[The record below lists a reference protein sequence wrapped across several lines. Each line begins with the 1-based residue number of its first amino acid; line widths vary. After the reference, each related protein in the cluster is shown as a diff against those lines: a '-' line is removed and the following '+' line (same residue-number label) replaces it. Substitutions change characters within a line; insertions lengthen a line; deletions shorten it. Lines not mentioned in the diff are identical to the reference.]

1 MNKINNHSWLHKT
14 TNIVCWVVCILI
26 MAGCNVD
33 EEDSIKEDPYAG
45 GREPLAVKL
54 LSEAPSPES
63 AGPKEKVT
71 FRVSGLAK
79 YTHEEDGTFDFD
91 FYISDE
97 ICQIESATDS
107 TLTIIVPDAVS
118 SGTTY
123 LVLENQIFYGPYFK
137 VMGSV
142 SIDEGFEY
150 YKTGPYNGII
160 RSCVPWCGNTGLT
173 SEFYLC
179 GDFRQAQGKYYGGIA
194 MVNNEKGLLKYG
206 TADKIKITRGIEA
219 GIYVDDDDN
228 LLHAGLNGME
238 YWKKDTESPR
248 ALLYGLFKEYETY
261 STTLVGFKFK
271 NVLLVNNDLTVKTE
285 KKKFSDFN
293 GKTHEISVPTFVGGT
308 MFTEEI
314 TRAFSTA
321 DGKIVAVGNFTTHL
335 FTDYDNTTCDAN
347 NKLVTADIYTSAR
360 SVMKMDEIGQ
370 LDKTYRRNPMDDDLS
385 LLGAEGTINDACM
398 LNDESVIIVGDIYK
412 FDGKPIR
419 NIVKLDKDGQIDEEF
434 LSTIGEAAN
443 GEINQVTCT
452 SFKDG
457 SGELHERI
465 VIVGNFTTFNGQSA
479 QGLAILNSDG
489 SMNSEF
495 VLKELEGGIVNF
507 AKIVDLNTNGEI
519 AMPHVV
525 ISGTF
530 TKYAG
535 VTRQGFL
542 ILDMKGDAIQRFN
555 VPGRFYGGL
564 YDAQYSL
571 TSDNTNGLLLTG
583 DFRIFDGKRM
593 NNIVML
599 KVDLEENTNN
609 EP

>member
-1 MNKINNHSWLHKT
+1 M
-14 TNIVCWVVCILI
+14 
-26 MAGCNVD
+26 
-33 EEDSIKEDPYAG
+33 
-45 GREPLAVKL
+45 
-54 LSEAPSPES
+54 
-63 AGPKEKVT
+63 
-71 FRVSGLAK
+71 
-79 YTHEEDGTFDFD
+79 
-91 FYISDE
+91 
-97 ICQIESATDS
+97 
-107 TLTIIVPDAVS
+107 
-118 SGTTY
+118 
-123 LVLENQIFYGPYFK
+123 
-137 VMGSV
+137 
-142 SIDEGFEY
+142 
-150 YKTGPYNGII
+150 
-160 RSCVPWCGNTGLT
+160 
-173 SEFYLC
+173 
-179 GDFRQAQGKYYGGIA
+179 
-194 MVNNEKGLLKYG
+194 
-206 TADKIKITRGIEA
+206 
-219 GIYVDDDDN
+219 
-228 LLHAGLNGME
+228 
-238 YWKKDTESPR
+238 
-248 ALLYGLFKEYETY
+248 
-261 STTLVGFKFK
+261 
-271 NVLLVNNDLTVKTE
+271 
-285 KKKFSDFN
+285 
-293 GKTHEISVPTFVGGT
+293 
-308 MFTEEI
+308 
-314 TRAFSTA
+314 
-321 DGKIVAVGNFTTHL
+321 
-335 FTDYDNTTCDAN
+335 
-347 NKLVTADIYTSAR
+347 
-360 SVMKMDEIGQ
+360 
-370 LDKTYRRNPMDDDLS
+370 
-385 LLGAEGTINDACM
+385 
-398 LNDESVIIVGDIYK
+398 DIYK